1 MMKNKI
7 ALIFGI
13 SGQDGG
19 YLAKFL
25 LSKKYLIHGVSRDI
39 ESSNFS
45 SLKVLNILDQ
55 VVLHSAS
62 LTDFHTI
69 IKVIEKVNPDEIYNL
84 SGQSSVGLSFIQP
97 IETIESITIG
107 VTNILES
114 LRFLKSNAHFYN
126 ASSSECFG
134 DTNNKPANE
143 GTPFHPK
150 SPYAIAKV
158 AAHWQVV
165 NYREGYKMF
174 ACSGILFNH
183 ESPLRPPRF
192 VTRKIISTVVR
203 ISLGSHERLTLGSLS
218 IYRDW
223 GWAPDYVEAMWL
235 MLQQTMPD
243 DYVIATGQSYS
254 LQDFVRLSFSE
265 VGLNWKDYVDFD
277 SKLCRPSEIKYSCGD
292 ITKAS
297 IKLGWMTDNTLPS
310 IIKKMIAAEK
320 TLQCQ

>member
-1 MMKNKI
+1 M
-7 ALIFGI
+7 
-13 SGQDGG
+13 
-19 YLAKFL
+19 
-25 LSKKYLIHGVSRDI
+25 I
-39 ESSNFS
+39 ES
-45 SLKVLNILDQ
+45 
-55 VVLHSAS
+55 
-62 LTDFHTI
+62 
-69 IKVIEKVNPDEIYNL
+69 VNPDEIYNL

-97 IETIESITIG
+97 IETMESIAVG

-114 LRFLKSNAHFYN
+114 LKFLKSDAHFYN

-143 GTPFHPK
+143 DTPFQPK

-165 NYREGYKMF
+165 NYRQGYKLF

-183 ESPLRPPRF
+183 ESPLRSTRF

-203 ISLGSHERLTLGSLS
+203 IYFGSKERLILGDLS

-235 MLQQTMPD
+235 MLQQDQPD

-254 LQDFVRLSFSE
+254 LQDFVKISFSE
-265 VGLNWKDYVDFD
+265 VGLNWKNYVDSD
-277 SKLCRPSEIKYSCGD
+277 SDLYRPSEIKYSCGD
-292 ITKAS
+292 PTKAKN
-297 IKLGWMTDNTLPS
+297 KLGWATNNMLPN
-310 IIKKMIAAEK
+310 IIKNMIVVEK
-320 TLQCQ
+320 SMYENKTHH